1 MNSEA
6 GSLRALLRAAA
17 ARLHAAGSSSP
28 RVDAEYLL
36 LHVLGKTPVWLRTHD
51 EVRLHA
57 HDAERFEALLKRRL
71 HGEPVAY
78 ITGSRGFWSLD
89 LAVNASTLIPRPE
102 TEMLVEFALEKLP
115 LDAALRV
122 LDLGTGSGAIALA
135 VKTERPVS
143 RVTAVDA
150 SSAALETAAT
160 NAQRLDLDVEFLVS
174 NWFSVLAGR
183 RFDVL
188 LANPPYIDPDD
199 QHLGQ
204 GDVRFEPLS
213 ALVAA
218 EQGLRDL
225 RLIISAAPAH
235 IQPGGWIALEHGY
248 DQGAAVRTLLQEN
261 GFAEIETR
269 QDLGGQ
275 ERITLGVFIESR
287 HSRAS
292 GNLHSSAE
300 HQKDSRLRGNDG
312 DS

>member
-1 MNSEA
+1 MNSSA
-6 GSLRALLRAAA
+6 SSLRELLRSSA

-51 EVRLHA
+51 EVRLHL
-57 HDAERFEALLKRRL
+57 HEEERFEALLRRRI

-78 ITGSRGFWSLD
+78 ITGSRGFWSLE
-89 LAVNASTLIPRPE
+89 LGVNASTLIPRPE

-115 LDAALRV
+115 LEAALRV

-135 VKTERPVS
+135 VKTERPLS

-150 SSAALETAAT
+150 SRAALDMAVA
-160 NAQRLDLDVEFLVS
+160 NAQRLGLDVEFLHS
-174 NWFSVLAGR
+174 NWFEALAGR
-183 RFDVL
+183 RFDLL
-188 LANPPYIDPDD
+188 LANPPYINPGDE
-199 QHLGQ
+199 HLGQ

-235 IQPGGWIALEHGY
+235 MQPGGWIALEHGY
-248 DQGAAVRTLLQEN
+248 DQSAAVRTLLREN
-261 GFAEIETR
+261 GFGEIETR

-275 ERITLGVFIESR
+275 ERMTYGCLP
-287 HSRAS
+287 
-292 GNLHSSAE
+292 
-300 HQKDSRLRGNDG
+300 
-312 DS
+312 

>member
-1 MNSEA
+1 MNGSA
-6 GSLRALLRAAA
+6 SSLRELLRSSA

-51 EVRLHA
+51 EVRLHL
-57 HDAERFEALLKRRL
+57 HEEERFEALLRRRI

-78 ITGSRGFWSLD
+78 ITGSRGFWSLE
-89 LAVNASTLIPRPE
+89 LGVNASTLIPRPE

-115 LDAALRV
+115 LEAALRV

-135 VKTERPVS
+135 VKTERPLS

-150 SSAALETAAT
+150 SRAALDMAVA
-160 NAQRLDLDVEFLVS
+160 NAQRLGLDVEFLHS
-174 NWFSVLAGR
+174 NWFEALAGR
-183 RFDVL
+183 RFDLL
-188 LANPPYIDPDD
+188 LANPPYINPGDE
-199 QHLGQ
+199 HLGQ

-235 IQPGGWIALEHGY
+235 LQPGGWIALEHGY
-248 DQGAAVRTLLQEN
+248 DQGAAVRALLQEN
-261 GFAEIETR
+261 GFADIETR

-275 ERITLGVFIESR
+275 ERMTYGCLP
-287 HSRAS
+287 
-292 GNLHSSAE
+292 
-300 HQKDSRLRGNDG
+300 
-312 DS
+312 

>member
-1 MNSEA
+1 MN
-6 GSLRALLRAAA
+6 GSASSLGELLRSSA

-51 EVRLHA
+51 EVRLHL
-57 HDAERFEALLKRRL
+57 HEEERFEALLRRRI

-78 ITGSRGFWSLD
+78 ITGSRGFWSLE
-89 LAVNASTLIPRPE
+89 LGVNASTLIPRPE

-115 LDAALRV
+115 LEAALRV

-135 VKTERPVS
+135 VKTERPLS

-150 SSAALETAAT
+150 SRAALDVAVA
-160 NAQRLDLDVEFLVS
+160 NAQRLGLDVEFLHS
-174 NWFSVLAGR
+174 NWFEALAGR
-183 RFDVL
+183 RFDLL
-188 LANPPYIDPDD
+188 LANPPYINPGDE
-199 QHLGQ
+199 HLGQ

-235 IQPGGWIALEHGY
+235 LQPGGWIALEHGY
-248 DQGAAVRTLLQEN
+248 DQGAAVRALLQEN
-261 GFAEIETR
+261 GFGEIETR

-275 ERITLGVFIESR
+275 ARMTYGCLP
-287 HSRAS
+287 
-292 GNLHSSAE
+292 
-300 HQKDSRLRGNDG
+300 
-312 DS
+312 